1 MKGFSNISLD
11 HESCLGFPLKASGI
25 NANAFYEAYMETTN
39 RLWNPFTS
47 GTTTYHSYLDG
58 NFLVAVNL
66 EQIGVTEGLLQA
78 RVRFPEI
85 QDASELSLLWVP
97 LTTKTLKIDRLG
109 EVSVE

>member
-1 MKGFSNISLD
+1 M
-11 HESCLGFPLKASGI
+11 
-25 NANAFYEAYMETTN
+25 
-39 RLWNPFTS
+39 
-47 GTTTYHSYLDG
+47 
-58 NFLVAVNL
+58 VAVNL

-85 QDASELSLLWVP
+85 QAASELSLLWVP